1 MQTPFERVETAI
13 NNVTEGLITV
23 GGMQGALLQASN
35 KHYRGFQLTTNVC
48 KPEFVTLVKTI
59 KESKKNPEADARA
72 ILTPDRI
79 MAPHQF
85 ETMAKTLHDKY
96 KPGEGGAAPASGK
109 SKPAASKTKPASSKA
124 GSGSADDSKEV
135 ENIVFRL
142 AVARSTE
149 KKFREQY
156 EKSVAEVKELEREL
170 DRKRKRDQA

>member
-1 MQTPFERVETAI
+1 MSGPSKRIMSAI
-13 NNVTEGLITV
+13 EALQAGKYTQSQ
-23 GGMQGALLQASN
+23 MHGALFGASN
-35 KHYRGFQLTTNVC
+35 QHYAEGTSDMPKADFARLM
-48 KPEFVTLVKTI
+48 KTI
-59 KESKKNPEADARA
+59 KESVKNPEADAQA
-72 ILTPDRI
+72 ILTPENR
-79 MAPHQF
+79 MAHHQF
-85 ETMAKTLHDKY
+85 ETMTKTLHDKY

-149 KKFREQY
+149 KKLREQY
-156 EKSVAEVKELEREL
+156 EKSVAEVKELEMEL